1 VLTPSLFS
9 FLLYH
14 TFLLFINYYHI
25 NILVSF
31 FFLILLSIKKCYDFV
46 IIMNFKLK
54 FIIPIGTPSILFYL
68 IMETIFSVSH
78 HILYY
83 LYCLLIFFSSHV
95 STTCRVIYT
104 LGPIFTRGFTSNT
117 RIIFALVLVPKIS
130 IKKGWEIDVRHTKQQ
145 LICLILYYF
154 LNFFCP

>member
-1 VLTPSLFS
+1 
-9 FLLYH
+9 
-14 TFLLFINYYHI
+14 
-25 NILVSF
+25 
-31 FFLILLSIKKCYDFV
+31 
-46 IIMNFKLK
+46 MNFKLK

-83 LYCLLIFFSSHV
+83 LYCLLNFFSSHV

-130 IKKGWEIDVRHTKQQ
+130 IKKVER
-145 LICLILYYF
+145 
-154 LNFFCP
+154 